1 MKKSSAYT
9 LGNLTKTNHKQTLQS
24 DKVGDVQA
32 IFVVDVINVKRVI
45 GRYFFVCCGND
56 FNLEMILSE
65 VNSWIYAL
73 PVTCNQMLLLIYCL
87 CSLNNI
93 LVMQDGRILQSWFT
107 TIRSLNHLYHVCLDA
122 AHANP

>member
-9 LGNLTKTNHKQTLQS
+9 LGNLTKTNHNQTLQS

-32 IFVVDVINVKRVI
+32 IFVVDVINVKRVV

-65 VNSWIYAL
+65 V
-73 PVTCNQMLLLIYCL
+73 TCQLMDI
-87 CSLNNI
+87 
-93 LVMQDGRILQSWFT
+93 RIACT
-107 TIRSLNHLYHVCLDA
+107 M
-122 AHANP
+122 